1 MKAFLEWLD
10 EWNLGIPEIDDQHL
24 GLADSLNQIVLS
36 LQGAPNPSQPTE
48 ATLPLV
54 VKLLD
59 ETRQHFLDEEGIM
72 RGHGYPELTEHHRDH
87 IMLLAELQEFIR
99 DVEEGRREFGL
110 DSLIS
115 LKHWLVN
122 HIVDSDLAFARYL
135 DQR

>member
-10 EWNLGIPEIDDQHL
+10 EWNLGIPEIDEQHL
-24 GLADSLNQIVLS
+24 GLADSLNQVVLS
-36 LQGAPNPSQPTE
+36 LQGDPNPSQPTE

-72 RGHGYPELTEHHRDH
+72 RGHAYPELTEHHRDH

-135 DQR
+135 EKR